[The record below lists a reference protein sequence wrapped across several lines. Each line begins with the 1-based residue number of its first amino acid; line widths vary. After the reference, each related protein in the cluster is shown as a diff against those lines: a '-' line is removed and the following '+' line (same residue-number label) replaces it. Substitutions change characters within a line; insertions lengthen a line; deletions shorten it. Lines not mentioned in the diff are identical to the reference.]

1 MPCAEYLKKSEVMEY
16 TPQDEL
22 LIEEKWQELVAA
34 CRSAKVCRRDDDW
47 DFVRRAFFLAK
58 EAHKGVR
65 RRSGEPYIIHPIEV
79 ALIAVR
85 EIGLGKKSVV
95 AALLHDVVEDTE
107 YTVEDI
113 SRIFSPKIASMVDG
127 LTKMAGVFNTDT
139 SEQAEYFRKVLLTL
153 SDDVRVII
161 IKIADR
167 LHNMRTLGAMPHN
180 KQIKIT
186 SETIYL
192 FVPLAYRLGLHAIKS
207 ELEDLCMKYRFP
219 QEYAEI
225 ERKIDDTKMEREE
238 YIERFKRPIVE
249 VLDRNGFQY
258 DISAR
263 VKSVYSIWQK
273 MRRKNIPFEE
283 VYDLFAIRIVF
294 KALPFPSEKTQCW
307 QVYSC
312 VTDIYTPK
320 PDRLRDWISIP
331 KSNGYEALHS
341 TVMGPDG
348 LWVEVQ
354 VRTERMDD
362 IAERGFAA
370 HWKYKHASISQE
382 EDGLDKWL
390 KKVRDALNSPAENAL
405 EFLDN
410 FKLSL
415 YKTDVVVFTPKGEPQ
430 TLPYGATAIDFA
442 YEIHSKIGNHAIG
455 AKINHKIQPV
465 TAKLKSGD
473 QIEIITAENARP
485 KAEWLEVVVTSKA
498 RQSIQSFL
506 KHERD
511 NNIEYGMQLLM
522 KRLAEYNVQLSGRVL
537 RKLMPAYDCRNKDE
551 LYSKIGAGI
560 ISLDNLSKLL
570 KENSE
575 RKILKFW
582 KLFMPDSGQPQED
595 EDIDLDDEA
604 ASLDDTAVAEDSV
617 RRADEPEF
625 VMAECCEPIPGDNV
639 VGYRDPRTGRII
651 VHKSTCDTLIRLA
664 SQFGQNIVKEEIRW
678 SQQRAVSYLASVEIH
693 GIDRTGIILD
703 LTKLITTDFSINMRS
718 ISIQSHDGIF
728 EGRIS
733 LYVKDIDSLN
743 VLLDNIRAIKGIESV
758 KRLLN
763 T

>member
-1 MPCAEYLKKSEVMEY
+1 MIA
-16 TPQDEL
+16 
-22 LIEEKWQELVAA
+22 EKWQELQDA
-34 CRSAKVCRRDDDW
+34 CNEHKVCRREGDW
-47 DFVRRAFFLAK
+47 DFIKRAFFLAK

-113 SRIFSPKIASMVDG
+113 ERIFSPKIASMVDG
-127 LTKMAGVFNTDT
+127 LTKMAGVFNADST
-139 SEQAEYFRKVLLTL
+139 EQAEYFRKVLLTL

-167 LHNMRTLGAMPHN
+167 LHNMRTLGAMPHH

-192 FVPLAYRLGLHAIKS
+192 FVPLAYRLGLYAIKS
-207 ELEDLCMKYRFP
+207 ELEDLCMRYRFP
-219 QEYAEI
+219 EEYAEI
-225 ERKIDDTKMEREE
+225 KRKIDDTETERQA
-238 YIERFKRPIVE
+238 YIERFMAPIRA
-249 VLDRNGFQY
+249 VLDRNKFQY
-258 DISAR
+258 EMTAR
-263 VKSVYSIWQK
+263 VKSIYSIWNK
-273 MRRKNIPFEE
+273 MRRKSIPCEE

-307 QVYSC
+307 QIYSC

-348 LWVEVQ
+348 IWVEVQ

-390 KKVRDALNSPAENAL
+390 RKVREALNSPTESAM

-415 YKTDVVVFTPKGEPQ
+415 YKSDIVVFTPKGEAHS
-430 TLPYGATAIDFA
+430 LPYGASALDFA
-442 YEIHSKIGNHAIG
+442 YDIHTKIGSHAIG
-455 AKINHKIQPV
+455 AKVNHRMMPV
-465 TAKLKSGD
+465 TTRLNTGD
-473 QIEIITAENARP
+473 QVEIITAESAHP
-485 KAEWLEVVVTSKA
+485 VAGWLDVVVTSKA
-498 RQSIQSFL
+498 KQSIGDYL
-506 KHERD
+506 KSERK
-511 NNIEYGMQLLM
+511 NNTEYGMQLLEE
-522 KRLAEYNVQLSGRVL
+522 RLSEYNVVLSGRVL
-537 RKLMPAYDCRNKDE
+537 RKLMPAYECRNKDE

-560 ISLDNLSKLL
+560 ITLDNLGAVL
-570 KENSE
+570 KENSST
-575 RKILKFW
+575 KIQKFW
-582 KLFMPDSGQPQED
+582 KLLLPGSSNTESDD
-595 EDIDLDDEA
+595 LDLDDVA
-604 ASLDDTAVAEDSV
+604 PSLDATAHSGEDRGAEPDY
-617 RRADEPEF
+617 
-625 VMAECCEPIPGDNV
+625 VMAECCEPIPGDKV
-639 VGYRDPRTGRII
+639 VGYRDPKTGRITI
-651 VHKSTCDTLIRLA
+651 HKSTCDTLIKLA
-664 SQFGQNIVKEEIRW
+664 AQSGENIIQESEIKW
-678 SQQRAVSYLASVEIH
+678 SQQRAISYLATIEVQ
-693 GIDRTGIILD
+693 GMDRAGIILD
-703 LTKLITTDFSINMRS
+703 LTKVITTDFNINMRT
-718 ISIQSHDGIF
+718 ISIHSHDGIF
-728 EGRIS
+728 EGTIS
-733 LYVKDIDSLN
+733 IYVRDIDNLN
-743 VLLDNIRAIKGIESV
+743 VLLDNIRHIKGIDKV
-758 KRLLN
+758 KRLLS

>member
-1 MPCAEYLKKSEVMEY
+1 MIA
-16 TPQDEL
+16 
-22 LIEEKWQELVAA
+22 EKWQELQDA
-34 CRSAKVCRRDDDW
+34 CNKYKVCRREGDW
-47 DFVRRAFFLAK
+47 DFINRAFFLAK

-113 SRIFSPKIASMVDG
+113 ERIFSPKIASMVDG
-127 LTKMAGVFNTDT
+127 LTKMAGVFNADST
-139 SEQAEYFRKVLLTL
+139 EQAEYFRKVLLTL

-167 LHNMRTLGAMPHN
+167 LHNMRTLGAMPHH

-192 FVPLAYRLGLHAIKS
+192 FVPLAYRLGLFAIKS
-207 ELEDLCMKYRFP
+207 ELEDLCMRYRFP
-219 QEYAEI
+219 EEYAEI
-225 ERKIDDTKMEREE
+225 KRKIDDTETERQE
-238 YIERFKRPIVE
+238 YIERFMAPIRA
-249 VLDRNGFQY
+249 VLDRNKFQY
-258 DISAR
+258 EMTAR
-263 VKSVYSIWQK
+263 IKSIYSIWNK

-307 QVYSC
+307 QIYSC

-348 LWVEVQ
+348 IWVEVQ

-370 HWKYKHASISQE
+370 HWKYKHTSISQE

-390 KKVRDALNSPAENAL
+390 RKVREALNSPTENAM

-415 YKTDVVVFTPKGEPQ
+415 YKSDIVVFTPKGEAHS
-430 TLPYGATAIDFA
+430 LPYGASALDFA
-442 YEIHSKIGNHAIG
+442 YDIHTKIGSHAIA
-455 AKINHKIQPV
+455 AKVNHRMMPV
-465 TAKLKSGD
+465 TTRLNTGD
-473 QIEIITAENARP
+473 QVEIITAESAHP
-485 KAEWLEVVVTSKA
+485 VAEWLDVVVTSKA
-498 RQSIQSFL
+498 RQAIQDHL
-506 KHERD
+506 KSERE
-511 NNIEYGMQLLM
+511 NNAEFGMQLLEQELS
-522 KRLAEYNVQLSGRVL
+522 RYNVVLSGRVL

-560 ISLDNLSKLL
+560 ISLDNLGAVL
-570 KENSE
+570 KENSST
-575 RKILKFW
+575 KIQKFW
-582 KLFMPDSGQPQED
+582 KLLLPGSNDEESED
-595 EDIDLDDEA
+595 LDLDDVA
-604 ASLDDTAVAEDSV
+604 PTLDATAYSGEDRGAEPDY
-617 RRADEPEF
+617 
-625 VMAECCEPIPGDNV
+625 VMAECCEPIPGDKV
-639 VGYRDPRTGRII
+639 VGYRDPKSGRITI
-651 VHKSTCDTLIRLA
+651 HKSTCDTLIKLA
-664 SQFGQNIVKEEIRW
+664 AQSGENIIKEKEIKW
-678 SQQRAVSYLASVEIH
+678 SQQRAISYLATIEVQ
-693 GIDRTGIILD
+693 GMDRAGIILD
-703 LTKLITTDFSINMRS
+703 LTKVITTDFNINMRT
-718 ISIQSHDGIF
+718 ISIHSHDGIF
-728 EGRIS
+728 EGTIS
-733 LYVKDIDSLN
+733 IYVRDIENLN
-743 VLLDNIRAIKGIESV
+743 VLLDNIRRIKGVDKV
-758 KRLLN
+758 KRLLS

>member
-1 MPCAEYLKKSEVMEY
+1 MKY
-16 TPQDEL
+16 TPEDEI
-22 LIEEKWQELVAA
+22 LIEEKWQELQDE
-34 CRSAKVCRRDDDW
+34 CRKAKVCRREDDW
-47 DFVRRAFFLAK
+47 QFVKRAFLLAK

-79 ALIAVR
+79 AIIAVR

-113 SRIFSPKIASMVDG
+113 SRIFTPKIASMVDG
-127 LTKMAGVFNTDT
+127 LTKMAGVYKNDT
-139 SEQAEYFRKVLLTL
+139 TEQAEYFRKVLLTL

-167 LHNMRTLGAMPHN
+167 LHNMRTLGSMPHN

-219 QEYAEI
+219 EEYEEI
-225 ERKIDDTKMEREE
+225 RRKIDATQSKREE
-238 YIERFKRPIVE
+238 YIERFIAPIRE
-249 VLDRNGFQY
+249 VLDRNKFQY
-258 DISAR
+258 EISAR
-263 VKSVYSIWQK
+263 VKSIYSIWNK
-273 MRRKNIPFEE
+273 MRRKEIPFEE

-294 KALPFPSEKTQCW
+294 KTLPFPSEKTQCW

-341 TVMGPDG
+341 TVMGPEG
-348 LWVEVQ
+348 TWVEVQ

-370 HWKYKHASISQE
+370 HWKYKHASITQE
-382 EDGLDKWL
+382 EDGLDRWL
-390 KKVRDALNSPAENAL
+390 KKVRDALNSPSENAL

-415 YKTDVVVFTPKGEPQ
+415 YKSDIVVFTPKGEPQ
-430 TLPYGATAIDFA
+430 SLPYGASVLDFA
-442 YEIHSKIGNHAIG
+442 YEIHTKIGDHAIG
-455 AKINHKIQPV
+455 AKINHRIMPV
-465 TAKLKSGD
+465 TTLLNSGD
-473 QIEIITAENARP
+473 QIEVITAENAHP
-485 KAEWLEVVVTSKA
+485 KAEWLDVVITSKA
-498 RQSIQSFL
+498 RQSIQDYL
-506 KHERD
+506 KRERED
-511 NNIEYGMQLLM
+511 NINYGMELLRA
-522 KRLAEYNVQLSGRVL
+522 RLEEYNVTLNGRVL
-537 RKLMPAYDCRNKDE
+537 RKLMPAYECRNKDE

-560 ISLDNLSKLL
+560 ISLDNLDKLL
-570 KENSE
+570 KENSS

-582 KLFMPDSGQPQED
+582 KLLIPGSEGETEGDDVDDFE
-595 EDIDLDDEA
+595 LDDEL
-604 ASLDDTAVAEDSV
+604 STLDDTVQEEGRSDA
-617 RRADEPEF
+617 PEF

-639 VGYRDPRTGRII
+639 VGYRNPKSGVIE
-651 VHKSTCDTLIRLA
+651 VHKSTCDKLIRLA
-664 SQFGQNIVKEEIRW
+664 AQSGENIVKEEIKW
-678 SQQRAVSYLASVEIH
+678 SQHKAVSYLASVEIS
-693 GIDRTGIILD
+693 GVDRPGVLLD
-703 LTKLITTDFSINMRS
+703 LSRVITADFSINMRA
-718 ISIQSHDGIF
+718 INIHSHDGIF
-728 EGRIS
+728 EGTIS
-733 LYVKDIDSLN
+733 LYVLDLVSLN
-743 VLLDNIRAIKGIESV
+743 ALLDNIRQIKGVDRV

>member
-1 MPCAEYLKKSEVMEY
+1 MEY
-16 TPQDEL
+16 TPQDEIV
-22 LIEEKWQELVAA
+22 IEEKWQELVEA
-34 CRSAKVCRRDDDW
+34 CRKAKICKREDDW
-47 DFVRRAFFLAK
+47 QFIKRAYFLAK

-65 RRSGEPYIIHPIEV
+65 RRSGEPYVVHPIEV

-95 AALLHDVVEDTE
+95 AALLHDVVEDTD

-113 SRIFSPKIASMVDG
+113 ARIFSPKIASMVDG
-127 LTKMAGVFNTDT
+127 LTKMAGVFNSKS

-207 ELEDLCMKYRFP
+207 ELEDLCMRYRFP
-219 QEYAEI
+219 EEYEEI
-225 ERKIDDTKMEREE
+225 RRKIEETEPERQQ
-238 YIERFKRPIVE
+238 YIERFMAPIKE
-249 VLDRNGFQY
+249 VLDKNGFQY
-258 DISAR
+258 EMKAR
-263 VKSVYSIWQK
+263 VKSIYSIWNK
-273 MRRKNIPFEE
+273 MRRKEIPFEE

-294 KALPFPSEKTQCW
+294 KTLPFPSEKTQCW

-348 LWVEVQ
+348 IWVEVQ

-370 HWKYKHASISQE
+370 HWKYKHASITQE
-382 EDGLDKWL
+382 EDGLDRWL
-390 KKVRDALNSPAENAL
+390 RKVREALNGNTENAH

-430 TLPYGATAIDFA
+430 TLPYGATVLDFA
-442 YEIHSKIGNHAIG
+442 YEIHTNIGNHAIG
-455 AKINHKIQPV
+455 AKINHRIAPV
-465 TAKLKSGD
+465 TTRLNSGD
-473 QIEIITAENARP
+473 QIEVITAENARP
-485 KAEWLEVVVTSKA
+485 KAEWLDVVVTSKA
-498 RQSIQSFL
+498 RQAIQDFL
-506 KHERD
+506 KGEQQ
-511 NNIEYGMQLLM
+511 NNVENGMQI
-522 KRLAEYNVQLSGRVL
+522 LAEHLAEHNVMLSGRVL
-537 RKLMPAYDCRNKDE
+537 RKLLPAYDCKYKDE

-560 ISLDNLSKLL
+560 IKLDNLDKLL
-570 KENSE
+570 KENTT

-582 KLFMPDSGQPQED
+582 KVLLPGSNED
-595 EDIDLDDEA
+595 DKELDLDLDDEA
-604 ASLDDTAVAEDSV
+604 ETLEEQALDG
-617 RRADEPEF
+617 EPHAKEQDMEPI
-625 VMAECCEPIPGDNV
+625 MAECCEPIPGDNV
-639 VGYRDPRTGRII
+639 VGYRDPVTGRVTI
-651 VHKSTCDTLIRLA
+651 HKSTCDTLIRLA
-664 SQFGQNIVKEEIRW
+664 AQHGENIIRDEIRW
-678 SQQRAVSYLASVEIH
+678 SQHKAVSYLATLDIY
-693 GIDRTGIILD
+693 GIDRPGIILD
-703 LTKLITTDFSINMRS
+703 LTKLITADFNINMRA
-718 ISIQSHDGIF
+718 ISVQSHDGIF
-728 EGRIS
+728 EGKLS
-733 LYVKDIDSLN
+733 LYVKDIESLN
-743 VLLDNIRAIKGIESV
+743 KLIENIRSIKGMEQV
-758 KRLLN
+758 KRTLN
-763 T
+763 D

>member
-1 MPCAEYLKKSEVMEY
+1 MEY
-16 TPQDEL
+16 SPQDEI
-22 LIEEKWQELVAA
+22 LIAQKWQELQDA
-34 CRSAKVCRRDDDW
+34 CNEHKVCRREGDW
-47 DFVRRAFFLAK
+47 DFIKRAFFLAK

-113 SRIFSPKIASMVDG
+113 ERLFSPKIASMVDG
-127 LTKMAGVFNTDT
+127 LTKMAGVFNAD
-139 SEQAEYFRKVLLTL
+139 SNEQAEYFRKVLLTL

-167 LHNMRTLGAMPHN
+167 LHNMRTLGAMPHH

-207 ELEDLCMKYRFP
+207 ELEDLCMRYRFP
-219 QEYAEI
+219 EEYADI
-225 ERKIDDTKMEREE
+225 KRRIDDTETERQE
-238 YIERFKRPIVE
+238 YIEKFMAPIRE
-249 VLDRNGFQY
+249 VLDRNKFQY
-258 DISAR
+258 EMTAR
-263 VKSVYSIWQK
+263 IKSIYSIWNK

-307 QVYSC
+307 QIYSC

-348 LWVEVQ
+348 IWVEVQ

-390 KKVRDALNSPAENAL
+390 RKVREALNSPTENAV

-415 YKTDVVVFTPKGEPQ
+415 YKSDIVVFTPKGEAHS
-430 TLPYGATAIDFA
+430 LPYGASALDFA
-442 YEIHSKIGNHAIG
+442 YDIHTKIGSHAIG
-455 AKINHKIQPV
+455 AKINHRMMPV
-465 TAKLKSGD
+465 TTRLNTGD
-473 QIEIITAENARP
+473 QVEIITAESAHP
-485 KAEWLEVVVTSKA
+485 VAGWLEMAVTSKA
-498 RQSIQSFL
+498 RQSISDYL
-506 KHERD
+506 KSERK
-511 NNIEYGMQLLM
+511 NNAEYGMQLLEQALS
-522 KRLAEYNVQLSGRVL
+522 RYNVVLSGRVL
-537 RKLMPAYDCRNKDE
+537 RKLMPAYECRNKDE

-560 ISLDNLSKLL
+560 ISLDNLGAIL
-570 KENSE
+570 KENSST
-575 RKILKFW
+575 KIQKFW
-582 KLFMPDSGQPQED
+582 RLLLPGSNESDNED
-595 EDIDLDDEA
+595 LDLDDVA
-604 ASLDDTAVAEDSV
+604 PSLDATAHNGEDRVAEPDY
-617 RRADEPEF
+617 
-625 VMAECCEPIPGDNV
+625 VMAECCEPIPGDKV
-639 VGYRDPRTGRII
+639 VGYRDPKSGRITI
-651 VHKSTCDTLIRLA
+651 HKSTCDTLIKLA
-664 SQFGQNIVKEEIRW
+664 AQSGENIIGESEIKW
-678 SQQRAVSYLASVEIH
+678 SQQRAISYLATIEVQ
-693 GIDRTGIILD
+693 GMDRAGIILD
-703 LTKLITTDFSINMRS
+703 LTKVITADFNINMRT
-718 ISIQSHDGIF
+718 ISIHSHDGIF
-728 EGRIS
+728 EGTLSI
-733 LYVKDIDSLN
+733 YVRDIENLN
-743 VLLDNIRAIKGIESV
+743 VLLDNIRRIKGMDKV
-758 KRLLN
+758 KRMLS